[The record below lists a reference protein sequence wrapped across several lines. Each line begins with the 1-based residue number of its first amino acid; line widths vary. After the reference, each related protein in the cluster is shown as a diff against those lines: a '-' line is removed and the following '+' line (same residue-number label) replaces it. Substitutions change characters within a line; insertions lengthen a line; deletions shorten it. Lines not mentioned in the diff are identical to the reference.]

1 MFNEL
6 KSADLIEWR
15 LKNRISQREL
25 SMLLKFH
32 VSTVW
37 RYEHNRLKIPSWMA
51 YALYGI
57 ERLIE
62 QDRIYSNR

>member
-6 KSADLIEWR
+6 KSVDLIEWR
-15 LKNRISQREL
+15 LKNRISQRKL
-25 SMLLKFH
+25 SMILKFH

-37 RYEHNRLKIPSWMA
+37 RYEHNRLKIPSWMGC
-51 YALYGI
+51 ALYGI

-62 QDRIYSNR
+62 QDKIRCNR